1 MNTKWLFP
9 NKYKTVGWL
18 ILIPATILGI
28 ILIATDFD
36 GLSINAKV
44 YAIFNNDLFSKSMK
58 FGWIDTNITNTVV
71 GVLFI
76 IGAVLVGFSREKKE
90 DEFIASIRYS
100 SLQWAV
106 MVNYII
112 LIFFFLFVWGTSF
125 MYVMIYNMFTV
136 LIIFL
141 IRFNYILYRNSK
153 SVSDE
158 E

>member
-1 MNTKWLFP
+1 MKTKWLFP
-9 NKYKTVGWL
+9 NKYKLLGWL
-18 ILIPATILGI
+18 ILIPSTLVGV
-28 ILIATDFD
+28 ILIATDFE
-36 GLSINAKV
+36 GLSFNTNV
-44 YAIFNNDLFSKSMK
+44 FAIFNNDLFSKSMK

-106 MVNYII
+106 IVNYAI
-112 LIFFFLFVWGTSF
+112 LIFLFLFVWGTSF

-153 SVSDE
+153 SVRDE